1 MRSLRNYLITLAVAG
16 AAVFLMA
23 VDNLPGGTQN
33 AAAIAPE
40 KAQASV
46 SWNEQARRERRAR
59 LIESEL
65 KKRGCK

>member
-1 MRSLRNYLITLAVAG
+1 MGLGKYLLTLATAA

-23 VDNLPGGTQN
+23 VDNLPGGTQA
-33 AAAIAPE
+33 AAAIAPQ

-46 SWNEQARRERRAR
+46 SWNEQVRRERRER

-65 KKRGCK
+65 KKKGCK